1 MAKLRDSSNV
11 TLTISVRI
19 TPGILRFIDEDIEEN
34 EVHRSRADWIQ
45 TALDHYMKERLED
58 AIKLREL
65 RGGGDKIMFEGDAHA
80 NARATVGGMKMFPA
94 TIVP

>member
-65 RGGGDKIMFEGDAHA
+65 RGGGDKIKYDGDAHA
-80 NARATVGGMKMFPA
+80 NARATVGGMKRFPV